1 MRFGLRCVA
10 ILLFGWSFVWL
21 RAQAPEASRAGSLG
35 SMRFSALLD
44 GYYGLNFNHPA
55 SRLNQLRNFDAEAGQ
70 ISLNLARL
78 TAELEPAPLGLRVD
92 VGFGK
97 ALDMIHAGEAD
108 PGGLRF
114 IQQAY
119 ASFAPRTREGL
130 RCDFGKFNTAAG
142 AEVVETHLNWN
153 YSRSLL
159 FSYAVPYYHF
169 GFRLRTPVGSHLS
182 AGLELVNGW
191 NNVRDNNSGKTVGV
205 SAAVSGRGLAWTHVY
220 YVGPE
225 RADTN
230 EGRRQLYDTT
240 LTGTLGRIGSFYV
253 NFDYGREAGA
263 RGGANQHWVGLAGA
277 ARLALHPRFALA
289 PRLEW
294 FRDADGFAT
303 GLAQR
308 LKEATVTAEW
318 KMGQAVWTRLE
329 YRRDWSDQRFFD
341 RGGELGVARS
351 QQTLLAGLIFCFAC
365 EP

>member
-1 MRFGLRCVA
+1 MRLRLTC
-10 ILLFGWSFVWL
+10 LFLVLSGYTAPRL
-21 RAQAPEASRAGSLG
+21 GAQAPQAAGPFAAI
-35 SMRFSALLD
+35 RFSGLLD
-44 GYYGLNFNHPA
+44 SYYSVNFNHPA
-55 SRLNQLRNFDAEAGQ
+55 SRVNQLRNFDATSGEIA
-70 ISLNLARL
+70 LNMARL
-78 TAELEPAPLGLRVD
+78 TAELDPAPVGFRVD

-97 ALDMIHAGEAD
+97 ALDMMHAGEAD
-108 PGGLRF
+108 PNGLRF

-119 ASFAPRTREGL
+119 ASWAPLKPEGL
-130 RCDFGKFNTAAG
+130 RLDFGKFVTAAG
-142 AEVVETHLNWN
+142 AEVIETHLNWN

-159 FSYAVPYYHF
+159 FSFAIPYYHF
-169 GFRLRTPVGSHLS
+169 GLRFKAPLSPHLT

-191 NNVRDNNSGKTVGV
+191 NNLRDNNSGKTVGLT
-205 SAAVSGRGLAWTHVY
+205 AALSGGGFGWTHVY

-225 RADTN
+225 KAGTN
-230 EGRRQLYDTT
+230 EGRRQIYDTT
-240 LTGTLGRIGSFYV
+240 VSGPLGRLGNFYL

-263 RGGANQHWVGLAGA
+263 RQQENHHWLGLAGA

-308 LKEATVTAEW
+308 LKEATLTAEW
-318 KMGQAVWTRLE
+318 RLSQAVWTRLE
-329 YRRDWSDQRFFD
+329 YRRDWSDQPFFD
-341 RGGELGVARS
+341 RGPETGVARS